1 MSYIKGTISK
11 IIYRNNSNGYT
22 VGLIK
27 IKESDEEVGKI
38 ETFTGVLPEFNEK
51 TIYQLNG
58 TFTTH
63 NKYGYQFQVDSFEIV
78 LPEKKDELVDFLS
91 SDLFPIGEKTA
102 KKIVGS
108 FGEDTIDVILNNKE
122 KLLEIPRLGIE
133 RINKINNILK
143 EYQSTSNI
151 VLELNRMG
159 FNTKDSLM
167 LLNKYKDKVIRIIDN
182 NIYDLIDNINLNFK
196 EIDTIAINNK
206 YDLYDERRIEA
217 LIIYLLN
224 EITFEQGDTYSFFQE
239 IYSYIIKYLPDLK
252 SEDLEYYLLKLS
264 KQKRVVIKKEKYY
277 LKELYDAE
285 EYIADR
291 IYRLNNMERRKLPKL
306 KEKIKEL
313 EQKIGITYDES
324 QKNAIINSL
333 NNNFTITT
341 GGPGTGK
348 TTIIKGIIRMLV
360 DTCHISPQNIA
371 LLAPTGRASRKL
383 IEVCNIPAYTIH
395 KYLGWDKD
403 NNTFSHN
410 EINVCKEEYIIV
422 DEASMIDTM
431 LMFSLLK
438 GTRLDSKFIFIGDYY
453 QLPSVSQGQVLKD
466 MIDSEVLDVIK
477 LNNLYRQK
485 DGNYIINL
493 AHEIKNKELS
503 DNFLTKKEDYNF
515 IEVDND
521 YVLTSIKDII
531 LKALEK
537 GYREKDIQV
546 LAPMYKSQNGI
557 DNLNKMLQEIFNP
570 KSNDKN
576 ELIVGNKIYR
586 EGDKILELVND
597 SDNSISNGDLGYI
610 INITNKEKNGNKK
623 NEIIVD
629 FDGNIVSFSPDKF
642 INITHGYAISVH
654 KSQGGE
660 FNMVIIPFVNSFKR
674 MLYNKL
680 IYTAVTR
687 AKSKLILI
695 GSREAFIYGV
705 NNDYVNNRKTTLKEM
720 LIKKYDY
727 QRSQQWK
734 EY

>member
-102 KKIVGS
+102 KKIVGA

-133 RINKINNILK
+133 KINKINNILK

-206 YDLYDERRIEA
+206 YDLYDERRVEA
-217 LIIYLLN
+217 LIVYLLN

-239 IYSYIIKYLPDLK
+239 IYNSIIKYLPDLK

-324 QKNAIINSL
+324 QKNAIITSL

-383 IEVCNIPAYTIH
+383 MEVCNIPAYTIH

-485 DGNYIINL
+485 DGNYIIDL

-576 ELIVGNKIYR
+576 ELTVGNKIYR

-695 GSREAFIYGV
+695 GSREAFVYGV

-727 QRSQQWK
+727 QRSQ
-734 EY
+734 

>member
-102 KKIVGS
+102 KKIVGA

-133 RINKINNILK
+133 KINKINNILK

-206 YDLYDERRIEA
+206 YDLYDERRVEA

-224 EITFEQGDTYSFFQE
+224 EITFDQGDTYSFFQE
-239 IYSYIIKYLPDLK
+239 IYSSIIKYLPDLK
-252 SEDLEYYLLKLS
+252 SEDLEYYLIKLS

-324 QKNAIINSL
+324 QKNAIITSL

-383 IEVCNIPAYTIH
+383 MEVCNIPAYTIH

-485 DGNYIINL
+485 DGNYIIDL

-576 ELIVGNKIYR
+576 ELTVGNKTYR
-586 EGDKILELVND
+586 EGDKVLELVND

-695 GSREAFIYGV
+695 GSREAFVYGV

-727 QRSQQWK
+727 QRSQ
-734 EY
+734 

>member
-102 KKIVGS
+102 KKIVGA

-133 RINKINNILK
+133 KINKINNILK

-206 YDLYDERRIEA
+206 YDLYDERRVEA

-239 IYSYIIKYLPDLK
+239 IYNSIIKYLPDLK
-252 SEDLEYYLLKLS
+252 SEDLEYYLIKLS

-324 QKNAIINSL
+324 QKNAIITSL

-383 IEVCNIPAYTIH
+383 MEVCNIPAYTIH

-576 ELIVGNKIYR
+576 ELTVGNKTYR
-586 EGDKILELVND
+586 EGDKVLELVND

-610 INITNKEKNGNKK
+610 INITNKEKNDNKK

-695 GSREAFIYGV
+695 GSREAFVYGV

-727 QRSQQWK
+727 QRSQ
-734 EY
+734 

>member
-102 KKIVGS
+102 KKIVGA

-151 VLELNRMG
+151 VLKLNRMG

-206 YDLYDERRIEA
+206 YDLYDERRVEA

-239 IYSYIIKYLPDLK
+239 IYNSIIKYLPDLK
-252 SEDLEYYLLKLS
+252 SEDLEYYLIKLS

-383 IEVCNIPAYTIH
+383 MEVCNIPAYTIH

-485 DGNYIINL
+485 DGNYIIDL

-623 NEIIVD
+623 NKIIVD

-695 GSREAFIYGV
+695 GSREAFVYGV

-727 QRSQQWK
+727 QRSQ
-734 EY
+734 

>member
-224 EITFEQGDTYSFFQE
+224 EITFDQGDTYSFFQE
-239 IYSYIIKYLPDLK
+239 IYSSIIKYLPDLK

-383 IEVCNIPAYTIH
+383 MEVCNIPAYTIH

-403 NNTFSHN
+403 NNTFLHN

-727 QRSQQWK
+727 QRSQ
-734 EY
+734 

>member
-102 KKIVGS
+102 KKIVGA

-206 YDLYDERRIEA
+206 YDLYDERRVEA

-239 IYSYIIKYLPDLK
+239 IYNSIIKYLPDLK

-324 QKNAIINSL
+324 QKNAIITSL

-383 IEVCNIPAYTIH
+383 MEVCNIPAYTIH

-485 DGNYIINL
+485 DGNYIIDL

-576 ELIVGNKIYR
+576 ELTVGNKTYR
-586 EGDKILELVND
+586 EGDKVLELVND

-610 INITNKEKNGNKK
+610 INITNKEKNDNKK

-695 GSREAFIYGV
+695 GSREAFVYGV

-727 QRSQQWK
+727 QRSQ
-734 EY
+734 

>member
-224 EITFEQGDTYSFFQE
+224 EITFDQGDTYSFFQE
-239 IYSYIIKYLPDLK
+239 IYNSIIKYLPDLK
-252 SEDLEYYLLKLS
+252 SEDLEYYLIKLS

-705 NNDYVNNRKTTLKEM
+705 NNDYVNKRKTTLKEM

-727 QRSQQWK
+727 QRSQ
-734 EY
+734 

>member
-206 YDLYDERRIEA
+206 YDLYDERRVEA

-239 IYSYIIKYLPDLK
+239 IYNSIIKYLPDLK
-252 SEDLEYYLLKLS
+252 SEDLEYYLIKLS

-557 DNLNKMLQEIFNP
+557 DKLNKMLQEIFNP

-727 QRSQQWK
+727 QRSQ
-734 EY
+734 

>member
-206 YDLYDERRIEA
+206 YDLYDERRVEA

-239 IYSYIIKYLPDLK
+239 IYNSIIKYLPDLK
-252 SEDLEYYLLKLS
+252 SEDLEYYLIKLS

-383 IEVCNIPAYTIH
+383 MEVCNIPAYTIH

-727 QRSQQWK
+727 QRSQ
-734 EY
+734 

>member
-224 EITFEQGDTYSFFQE
+224 EITFDQGDTYSFFQE
-239 IYSYIIKYLPDLK
+239 IYSSIIKYLPDLK

-383 IEVCNIPAYTIH
+383 MEVCNIPAYTIH

-485 DGNYIINL
+485 DGNYIIDL

-576 ELIVGNKIYR
+576 ELTVGNKTYR
-586 EGDKILELVND
+586 EGDKVLELVND

-610 INITNKEKNGNKK
+610 INITNKEKNDNKK

-727 QRSQQWK
+727 QRSQ
-734 EY
+734 

>member
-102 KKIVGS
+102 KKIVGA

-133 RINKINNILK
+133 KINKINNILK

-206 YDLYDERRIEA
+206 YDLYDERRVEA

-239 IYSYIIKYLPDLK
+239 IYNSIIKYLPDLK

-324 QKNAIINSL
+324 QKNAIITSL

-383 IEVCNIPAYTIH
+383 MEVCNIPAYTIH

-485 DGNYIINL
+485 DGNYIIDL

-576 ELIVGNKIYR
+576 ELIVGNKTYR
-586 EGDKILELVND
+586 EGDKVLELVND

-610 INITNKEKNGNKK
+610 INITNKEKNDNKK

-695 GSREAFIYGV
+695 GSREAFVYGV

-727 QRSQQWK
+727 QRSQ
-734 EY
+734 

>member
-58 TFTTH
+58 TFATH

-206 YDLYDERRIEA
+206 YDLYDERRVEA

-239 IYSYIIKYLPDLK
+239 IYNSIIKYLPDLK
-252 SEDLEYYLLKLS
+252 SEDLEYYLIKLS

-324 QKNAIINSL
+324 QKNAIITSL

-383 IEVCNIPAYTIH
+383 MEVCDIPAYTIH

-485 DGNYIINL
+485 DGNYIIDL

-727 QRSQQWK
+727 QRSQ
-734 EY
+734 

>member
-224 EITFEQGDTYSFFQE
+224 EITFDQGDTYSFFQE
-239 IYSYIIKYLPDLK
+239 IYSSIIKYLPDLK

-403 NNTFSHN
+403 NNTFLHN

-485 DGNYIINL
+485 DGNYIIDL

-521 YVLTSIKDII
+521 YVLASIKDII

-727 QRSQQWK
+727 QRSQ
-734 EY
+734 

>member
-239 IYSYIIKYLPDLK
+239 IYSSIIKYLPDLK

-383 IEVCNIPAYTIH
+383 MEVCNIPAYTIH

-610 INITNKEKNGNKK
+610 INITNKEKNDNKK

-727 QRSQQWK
+727 QRSQ
-734 EY
+734 

>member
-239 IYSYIIKYLPDLK
+239 IYSSIIKYLPDLK

-727 QRSQQWK
+727 QRSQ
-734 EY
+734 

>member
-206 YDLYDERRIEA
+206 YDLYDERRVEA

-224 EITFEQGDTYSFFQE
+224 EITFDQGDTYSFFQE
-239 IYSYIIKYLPDLK
+239 IYSSIIKYLPDLK

-383 IEVCNIPAYTIH
+383 MEVCNIPAYTIH

-576 ELIVGNKIYR
+576 ELTVGNKIYR

-695 GSREAFIYGV
+695 GSREAFVYGV

-727 QRSQQWK
+727 QRSQ
-734 EY
+734 

>member
-196 EIDTIAINNK
+196 EIDTIAINKK

-239 IYSYIIKYLPDLK
+239 IYSSIIKYLPDLK

-695 GSREAFIYGV
+695 GSREAFVYGV

-727 QRSQQWK
+727 QRSQ
-734 EY
+734 

>member
-102 KKIVGS
+102 KKIVGA

-133 RINKINNILK
+133 KINKINNILK

-206 YDLYDERRIEA
+206 YDLYDERRVEA

-239 IYSYIIKYLPDLK
+239 IYNSIIKYLPDLK

-324 QKNAIINSL
+324 QKNAIITSL

-383 IEVCNIPAYTIH
+383 MEVCNIPAYTIH

-485 DGNYIINL
+485 DGNYIIDL

-521 YVLTSIKDII
+521 YVLASIKDII

-695 GSREAFIYGV
+695 GSREAFVYGV

-727 QRSQQWK
+727 QRSQ
-734 EY
+734 

>member
-206 YDLYDERRIEA
+206 YDLYDERRVEA

-239 IYSYIIKYLPDLK
+239 IYNSIIKYLPDLK
-252 SEDLEYYLLKLS
+252 SEDLEYYLIKLS

-324 QKNAIINSL
+324 QKNAIITSL

-383 IEVCNIPAYTIH
+383 MEVCNIPAYTIH

-485 DGNYIINL
+485 DGNYIIDL

-610 INITNKEKNGNKK
+610 INITNKEKNDNKK

-727 QRSQQWK
+727 QRSQ
-734 EY
+734 

>member
-102 KKIVGS
+102 KKIVGA

-133 RINKINNILK
+133 KINKINNILK

-206 YDLYDERRIEA
+206 YDLYDERRVEA

-239 IYSYIIKYLPDLK
+239 IYNSIIKYLPDLK
-252 SEDLEYYLLKLS
+252 SEDLEYYLIKLS

-324 QKNAIINSL
+324 QKNAIITSL

-383 IEVCNIPAYTIH
+383 MEVCNIPAYTIH

-576 ELIVGNKIYR
+576 ELTVGNKIYR

-695 GSREAFIYGV
+695 GSREAFVYGV

-727 QRSQQWK
+727 QRSQ
-734 EY
+734 

>member
-206 YDLYDERRIEA
+206 YDLYDERRVEA

-239 IYSYIIKYLPDLK
+239 IYNSIIKYLPDLK
-252 SEDLEYYLLKLS
+252 SEDLEYYLIKLS

-383 IEVCNIPAYTIH
+383 MEVCDIPAYTIH

-485 DGNYIINL
+485 DGNYIIDL

-576 ELIVGNKIYR
+576 ELTVGNKTYR
-586 EGDKILELVND
+586 EGDKVLELVND

-727 QRSQQWK
+727 QRSQ
-734 EY
+734 

>member
-206 YDLYDERRIEA
+206 YDLYDERRVEA

-239 IYSYIIKYLPDLK
+239 IYNYIIKYLPDLK

-324 QKNAIINSL
+324 QKNAIITSL

-383 IEVCNIPAYTIH
+383 MEVCNIPAYTIH

-485 DGNYIINL
+485 DGNYIIDL

-576 ELIVGNKIYR
+576 ELTVGNKTYR
-586 EGDKILELVND
+586 EGDKVLELVND

-610 INITNKEKNGNKK
+610 INITNKEKNDNKK

-695 GSREAFIYGV
+695 GSREAFVYGV

-727 QRSQQWK
+727 QRSQ
-734 EY
+734 

>member
-22 VGLIK
+22 VGLMK

-102 KKIVGS
+102 KKIVGA

-206 YDLYDERRIEA
+206 YDLYDERRVEA

-239 IYSYIIKYLPDLK
+239 IYNSIIKYLPDLK

-324 QKNAIINSL
+324 QKNAIITSL

-383 IEVCNIPAYTIH
+383 MEVCNIPAYTIH

-485 DGNYIINL
+485 DGNYIIDL

-576 ELIVGNKIYR
+576 ELTVGNKTYR
-586 EGDKILELVND
+586 EGDKVLELVND

-695 GSREAFIYGV
+695 GSREAFVYGV

-727 QRSQQWK
+727 QRSQ
-734 EY
+734 

>member
-206 YDLYDERRIEA
+206 YDLYDERRVEA

-239 IYSYIIKYLPDLK
+239 IYNSIIKYLPDLK

-324 QKNAIINSL
+324 QKNAIITSL

-576 ELIVGNKIYR
+576 ELTVGNKTYR
-586 EGDKILELVND
+586 EGDKVLELVND

-695 GSREAFIYGV
+695 GSREAFVYGV

-727 QRSQQWK
+727 QRSQ
-734 EY
+734 

>member
-102 KKIVGS
+102 KKIVGA

-133 RINKINNILK
+133 RINKINNVLK

-206 YDLYDERRIEA
+206 YDLYDERRVEA

-239 IYSYIIKYLPDLK
+239 IYSSIIKYLPDLK

-324 QKNAIINSL
+324 QKNAIITSL

-576 ELIVGNKIYR
+576 ELTVGNKIYR

-727 QRSQQWK
+727 QRSQ
-734 EY
+734 

>member
-687 AKSKLILI
+687 AKSKLILL

-727 QRSQQWK
+727 QRSQ
-734 EY
+734 

>member
-102 KKIVGS
+102 KKIVGA

-133 RINKINNILK
+133 KINKINNILK

-206 YDLYDERRIEA
+206 YDLYDERRVEA

-239 IYSYIIKYLPDLK
+239 IYNSIIKYLPDLK

-324 QKNAIINSL
+324 QKNAIITSL

-383 IEVCNIPAYTIH
+383 MEVCNIPAYTIH

-576 ELIVGNKIYR
+576 ELTVGNKTYR
-586 EGDKILELVND
+586 EGDKVLELVND

-727 QRSQQWK
+727 QRSQ
-734 EY
+734 

>member
-206 YDLYDERRIEA
+206 YDLYDERRVEA

-576 ELIVGNKIYR
+576 ELTVGNKTYR
-586 EGDKILELVND
+586 EGDKVLELVND

-610 INITNKEKNGNKK
+610 INITNKEKNDNKK

-695 GSREAFIYGV
+695 GSREAFVYGV

-727 QRSQQWK
+727 QRSQ
-734 EY
+734 

>member
-102 KKIVGS
+102 KKIVGA

-206 YDLYDERRIEA
+206 YDLYDERRVEA

-239 IYSYIIKYLPDLK
+239 IYSSIIKYLPDLK

-324 QKNAIINSL
+324 QKNAIITSL

-485 DGNYIINL
+485 DGNYIIDL

-576 ELIVGNKIYR
+576 ELTVGNKTYR
-586 EGDKILELVND
+586 EGDKVLELVND

-727 QRSQQWK
+727 QRSQ
-734 EY
+734 

>member
-11 IIYRNNSNGYT
+11 IIYRNNYNGYT

-63 NKYGYQFQVDSFEIV
+63 NKYGYQFQVDSFEII
-78 LPEKKDELVDFLS
+78 LPEKKDELIDFLS

-206 YDLYDERRIEA
+206 YDLYDERRVEA

-239 IYSYIIKYLPDLK
+239 IYNSIIKYLPDLK
-252 SEDLEYYLLKLS
+252 SEDLEYYLIKLS

-348 TTIIKGIIRMLV
+348 TTIIKGITRMLV

-727 QRSQQWK
+727 QRSQ
-734 EY
+734 

>member
-102 KKIVGS
+102 KKIVGA

-133 RINKINNILK
+133 KINKINNILK

-206 YDLYDERRIEA
+206 YDLYDERRVEA

-239 IYSYIIKYLPDLK
+239 IYNSIIKYLPDLK

-324 QKNAIINSL
+324 QKNAIITSL

-383 IEVCNIPAYTIH
+383 MEVCNIPAYTIH

-485 DGNYIINL
+485 DGNYIIDL

-576 ELIVGNKIYR
+576 ELTVGNKTYR
-586 EGDKILELVND
+586 EGDKVLELVND

-727 QRSQQWK
+727 QRSQ
-734 EY
+734 

>member
-102 KKIVGS
+102 KKIVGA

-167 LLNKYKDKVIRIIDN
+167 LLNKYKDKVIRIIDD

-206 YDLYDERRIEA
+206 YDLYDERRVEA

-239 IYSYIIKYLPDLK
+239 IYNSIIKYLPDLK
-252 SEDLEYYLLKLS
+252 YEDLEYYLIKLS

-324 QKNAIINSL
+324 QKNAIITSL

-383 IEVCNIPAYTIH
+383 MEVCNIPAYTIH

-485 DGNYIINL
+485 DGNYIIDL

-576 ELIVGNKIYR
+576 ELTVGNKTYR
-586 EGDKILELVND
+586 EGDKVLELVND

-610 INITNKEKNGNKK
+610 INITNKEKNDNKK

-727 QRSQQWK
+727 QRSR
-734 EY
+734 

>member
-1 MSYIKGTISK
+1 M
-11 IIYRNNSNGYT
+11 
-22 VGLIK
+22 
-27 IKESDEEVGKI
+27 
-38 ETFTGVLPEFNEK
+38 
-51 TIYQLNG
+51 
-58 TFTTH
+58 
-63 NKYGYQFQVDSFEIV
+63 
-78 LPEKKDELVDFLS
+78 
-91 SDLFPIGEKTA
+91 

-133 RINKINNILK
+133 KINKINNILK

-206 YDLYDERRIEA
+206 YDLYDERRVEA

-239 IYSYIIKYLPDLK
+239 IYSSIIKYLPDLK

-403 NNTFSHN
+403 NNTFLHN

-727 QRSQQWK
+727 QRSQ
-734 EY
+734 

>member
-102 KKIVGS
+102 KKIVGA

-324 QKNAIINSL
+324 QKNAIITSL

-610 INITNKEKNGNKK
+610 INITNKEKNDNKK

-695 GSREAFIYGV
+695 GSREAFVYGV

-727 QRSQQWK
+727 QRSQ
-734 EY
+734 

>member
-63 NKYGYQFQVDSFEIV
+63 NKYGYQFQVDSFEII
-78 LPEKKDELVDFLS
+78 LPEKKDELIDFLS
-91 SDLFPIGEKTA
+91 SNLFPIGEKTA

-239 IYSYIIKYLPDLK
+239 IYSSIIKYLPDLK

-324 QKNAIINSL
+324 QKNAIITSL

-727 QRSQQWK
+727 QRSQ
-734 EY
+734 

>member
-403 NNTFSHN
+403 NNTFLHN

-576 ELIVGNKIYR
+576 ELTVGNKIYR
-586 EGDKILELVND
+586 EGDKVLELVND

-610 INITNKEKNGNKK
+610 INITNKEKNDNKK

-727 QRSQQWK
+727 QRSQ
-734 EY
+734 

>member
-239 IYSYIIKYLPDLK
+239 IYNSIIKYLPDLK
-252 SEDLEYYLLKLS
+252 SEDLEYYLIKLS

-383 IEVCNIPAYTIH
+383 MEVCNIPAYTIH

-485 DGNYIINL
+485 DGNYIIDL

-576 ELIVGNKIYR
+576 ELTVGNKTYR
-586 EGDKILELVND
+586 EGDKVLELVND

-727 QRSQQWK
+727 QRSQ
-734 EY
+734 

>member
-102 KKIVGS
+102 KKIVGA

-133 RINKINNILK
+133 KINKINNILK

-206 YDLYDERRIEA
+206 YDLYDERRVEA

-239 IYSYIIKYLPDLK
+239 IYNSIIKYLPDLK

-383 IEVCNIPAYTIH
+383 MEVCNIPAYTIH

-485 DGNYIINL
+485 DGNYIIDL

-576 ELIVGNKIYR
+576 ELTVGNKTYR
-586 EGDKILELVND
+586 EGDKVLELVND

-610 INITNKEKNGNKK
+610 INITNKEKNDNKK

-727 QRSQQWK
+727 QRSQ
-734 EY
+734 

>member
-102 KKIVGS
+102 KKIVGA

-206 YDLYDERRIEA
+206 YDLYDERRVEA

-239 IYSYIIKYLPDLK
+239 IYNSIIKYLPDLK
-252 SEDLEYYLLKLS
+252 SEELEYYLIKLS

-324 QKNAIINSL
+324 QKNAIITSL

-383 IEVCNIPAYTIH
+383 MEVCNIPAYTIH

-485 DGNYIINL
+485 DGNYIIDL

-576 ELIVGNKIYR
+576 ELTVGNKTYR
-586 EGDKILELVND
+586 EGDKVLELVND

-695 GSREAFIYGV
+695 GSREAFVYGV

-727 QRSQQWK
+727 QRSQ
-734 EY
+734 